1 MILPDKYTTN
11 SESLIV
17 LSAFILDVLGHKKE
31 PPEKLWQ
38 NFKRKYMK
46 RTVSNYF
53 PTYYKFI
60 LTLNLMFIIGII
72 NYDEEGNIYNENFK
86 IKNTQ

>member
-1 MILPDKYTTN
+1 MILPDKYIMN

-17 LSAFILDVLGHKKE
+17 LSALVLDVLGHKKK
-31 PPEKLWQ
+31 PPENLWQ
-38 NFKRKYMK
+38 DFKKKYLK
-46 RTVSNYF
+46 KKTLDHF

-86 IKNTQ
+86 ITNIK